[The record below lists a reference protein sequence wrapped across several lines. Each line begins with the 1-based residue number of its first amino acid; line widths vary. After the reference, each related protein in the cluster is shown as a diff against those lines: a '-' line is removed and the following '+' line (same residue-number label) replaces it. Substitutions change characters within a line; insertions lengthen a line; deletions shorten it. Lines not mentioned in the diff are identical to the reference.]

1 MTGKRVLVTNDDGID
16 AEGVRRLAI
25 VAHEAG
31 FDVVVAAPLMEASGS
46 SASIAVVEED
56 GRVPVVR
63 RELRGLSGVPAY
75 AVAAPPA
82 FITLIATREAFGPAP
97 DVVLSGINRG
107 ANTGRAVVHSGTVGA
122 ALSAAS
128 YGRAALAVSLDIPGP
143 TGAEGSGGV
152 VPPPQT
158 HAYWESAAQCAAV
171 LLPLVTDQFVL
182 NLNVPN
188 VPPDEVRGLRQ
199 ARLASFGAVQTSIA
213 EAGEGLV
220 RAEVDGNEAGAE
232 ADTDVTL
239 VAAGWASV
247 TPLTPP
253 REANVEPLRL
263 PSLR

>member
-1 MTGKRVLVTNDDGID
+1 VSQRVLVTNDDGID

-31 FDVVVAAPLMEASGS
+31 LDVVVAAPLTEASGS

-56 GRVPVVR
+56 GRVQVVR
-63 RELRGLSGVPAY
+63 RELAGLAGVPAY

-107 ANTGRAVVHSGTVGA
+107 ANTGRSVLHSGTVGA
-122 ALSAAS
+122 ALSAAA
-128 YGRAALAVSLDIPGP
+128 YGRPALAVSLDIPGP
-143 TGAEGSGGV
+143 TGVEGAGSSGT
-152 VPPPQT
+152 PAT
-158 HAYWESAAQCAAV
+158 HAHWDTAARLAAR
-171 LLPLVTDQFVL
+171 LLPLLSDQYVL

-188 VPPDEVRGLRQ
+188 LPPEEVRGLRQ
-199 ARLASFGAVQTSIA
+199 GRLASFGAVQTSIA

-220 RAEVDGNEAGAE
+220 RAEVDEPDAGAE
-232 ADTDVTL
+232 ADTDATL
-239 VAAGWASV
+239 VAAGWACV

-253 REANVEPLRL
+253 READVDPLTL
-263 PSLR
+263 PAIR

>member
-1 MTGKRVLVTNDDGID
+1 MTRVLVTNDDGID
-16 AEGVRRLAI
+16 AEGVRRLAM

-31 FDVVVAAPLMEASGS
+31 HDVVVAAPLTEASGS

-63 RELRGLSGVPAY
+63 RELAGLSGVPAF

-82 FITLIATREAFGPAP
+82 FITLIATREAFGPVP
-97 DVVLSGINRG
+97 DIVLSGINRG

-122 ALSAAS
+122 ALSAAA
-128 YGRAALAVSLDIPGP
+128 YGRAAFAVSLDIPGP
-143 TGAEGSGGV
+143 TGAEGTGGV

-158 HAYWESAAQCAAV
+158 HAYWESAALCAAA
-171 LLPLVTDQFVL
+171 LLPMVSDQFVL

-213 EAGEGLV
+213 EAGEGMV
-220 RAEVDGNEAGAE
+220 RAEVDGTDAGAE
-232 ADTDVTL
+232 ADTDATL
-239 VAAGWASV
+239 VAAGWAAV

-253 REANVEPLRL
+253 READVQPLSL
-263 PSLR
+263 PAIR